1 MHEYSIV
8 GALVEQVE
16 SEARQR
22 NATYVR
28 RIRVRIG
35 DLSGVDP
42 ELLASAYQ
50 VFRERTLCED
60 AELSIE
66 RVEARW
72 VCERCGRVTA
82 RGGILRCGICGS
94 ASRLAQGD
102 EIVLQQIEIEVP

>member
-42 ELLASAYQ
+42 ELLASA
-50 VFRERTLCED
+50 
-60 AELSIE
+60 
-66 RVEARW
+66 
-72 VCERCGRVTA
+72 
-82 RGGILRCGICGS
+82 
-94 ASRLAQGD
+94 
-102 EIVLQQIEIEVP
+102 